1 MALGHRP
8 GAPLLRTILLV
19 DDDEM
24 VRELVAVTLDG
35 GDDALLQAADG
46 GEGLKIAR
54 EYQPDLIFLD
64 VNMPVMDGFA
74 VCQALKSD
82 EQTRGIVVI
91 MLTAL
96 GQEVDRDRARRA
108 GADGYFTKPFSPL
121 SLLRKVDEVLGP
133 REKAT

>member
-1 MALGHRP
+1 
-8 GAPLLRTILLV
+8 
-19 DDDEM
+19 M

-46 GEGLKIAR
+46 GEGLKLAR
-54 EYQPDLIFLD
+54 ECHPDLVFLD
-64 VNMPVMDGFA
+64 VN
-74 VCQALKSD
+74 
-82 EQTRGIVVI
+82 IVVI

>member
-1 MALGHRP
+1 
-8 GAPLLRTILLV
+8 
-19 DDDEM
+19 M

-35 GDDALLQAADG
+35 GDDSLLQAADG
-46 GEGLKIAR
+46 GEGLQLAR
-54 EYQPDLIFLD
+54 EHHPDIVFLD

-74 VCQALKSD
+74 VCQTLKS
-82 EQTRGIVVI
+82 EEGTRDIVVI

>member
-1 MALGHRP
+1 M
-8 GAPLLRTILLV
+8 RTILLV

-35 GDDALLQAADG
+35 GNEALLQAGDG
-46 GEGLKIAR
+46 GEGLQLAR
-54 EYQPDLIFLD
+54 EHHPDLVFLD

-74 VCQALKSD
+74 VCFELKSD
-82 EQTRGIVVI
+82 PTTKDIPVI

-96 GQEVDRDRARRA
+96 GQEVDKDRARRA

-121 SLLRKVDEVLGP
+121 GLLRKVDEVLGP
-133 REKAT
+133 REQAAPS